1 MAASN
6 KDRDEELNYLLP
18 GYING
23 QLPPEQRQQV
33 DAWLDSS
40 PQAGEQLRSWQQIH
54 TALQGRPVRTP
65 PSGIWLAL
73 ERRVFHNDVRRG
85 SSAASLL
92 AGFALAAITLVLLWL
107 TIRPG
112 VLLEWTVSGD
122 SLAAYR
128 VYRAQADSQEFILL
142 GEIDSQPGESRY
154 TYLDVLSLPGQ
165 RYVYQVE
172 GVTASG
178 VSIVSQRVASQPLT
192 ALPGQL
198 AILISS
204 LVLGILAAIMVRNW
218 DTARLPRLLPT

>member
-1 MAASN
+1 MMTSE
-6 KDRDEELNYLLP
+6 DRDEGLEHLLH
-18 GYING
+18 GYINNR
-23 QLPPEQRQQV
+23 LTPEQRRQV

-40 PQAGEQLRSWQQIH
+40 PQTGQQLRSWRKIH

-65 PSGIWLAL
+65 PSRIWLAL
-73 ERRVFHNDVRRG
+73 ERRVFYAGTRRG
-85 SSAASLL
+85 RSAASLL
-92 AGFALAAITLVLLWL
+92 AGIALAVITLVLLWL

-128 VYRAQADSQEFILL
+128 VYRTQADSQESVLL
-142 GEIDSQPGESRY
+142 GEIDSKPGEIRY

-204 LVLGILAAIMVRNW
+204 LVLGVLAAILVRNW
-218 DTARLPRLLPT
+218 DTASLPRLLPT